1 MLAKI
6 RSASV
11 VGMEAQPVEIEV
23 DLGPGVQDFHVVG
36 MPGLAVKESR
46 RRVKSAIVNSS
57 EQWPNRSITA
67 NLAPGDLRKEGS
79 LLDLPLAVG
88 VLAASGQ
95 LKGRNLD
102 RYLMVG
108 ELALDGRLRPVRGAL
123 AAALTARSTGAQGVV
138 LPEENALEAALVPGI
153 EVMGAQHLVEA
164 LSFLRGDLTLPPRP
178 PSSASGNSTS
188 SLDLSDVK
196 GQALAKRALEI
207 AAAGS
212 HNLLMVG
219 PPGCGKTMLARRLPG
234 ILPPM
239 SQDECLEVTHVWS
252 VAGLLSERNPI
263 VTERPFRSPHHH
275 ASAASVIG
283 GGSPWPRP
291 GEASLAHHG
300 VLFLD
305 ELPLFNRAVL
315 EGLREPLQEGEVT
328 IARMGSTL
336 RFPAAASLVAAANPC
351 PCGRFGEKRA
361 TCTCPASR
369 IEAYRSRLSG
379 PFLDR
384 IDVHA
389 EVSRLSEDELFEMDP
404 SESSAS
410 VRMRVAAARQR
421 RQSRGGCSPRE
432 LLEPDAER
440 VLRRMFSA
448 QGDSARSFDRSLRV
462 ALTIADLAASETI
475 EEDHVL
481 EALQFRRV
489 VWTEL

>member
-6 RSASV
+6 QSVSV
-11 VGMEAQPVEIEV
+11 VGMEAKPVEIEV

-36 MPGLAVKESR
+36 MPSLAVKESR

-57 EQWPNRSITA
+57 EQWPNRCITA

-88 VLAASGQ
+88 ILVASGQ
-95 LKGRNLD
+95 LKGPNLD
-102 RYLMVG
+102 RYVMVG

-123 AAALTARSTGAQGVV
+123 AAALTARDRGAQGVV
-138 LPEENALEAALVPGI
+138 VPHENASEVALVPDI
-153 EVMGAQHLVEA
+153 QVMGAGHLVEA
-164 LSFLRGDLTLPPRP
+164 LSFLRGDLSLPPRP
-178 PSSASGNSTS
+178 SPSTAGNEFSAP
-188 SLDLSDVK
+188 DLSDVK
-196 GQALAKRALEI
+196 GQAHARRALEI
-207 AAAGS
+207 SAAGS

-239 SQDECLEVTHVWS
+239 TPEESLEVTHVWS
-252 VAGLLSERNPI
+252 VAGLLSEQNPI
-263 VTERPFRSPHHH
+263 VSQRPFRSPHHH
-275 ASAASVIG
+275 ASAAAVIG

-305 ELPLFNRAVL
+305 ELPLFSRAVL

-328 IARMGSTL
+328 IARMGSTM
-336 RFPAAASLVAAANPC
+336 RFPAATSLVAAANPC
-351 PCGRFGEKRA
+351 PCGRLGEKRA
-361 TCTCPASR
+361 MCTCPASR
-369 IEAYRSRLSG
+369 VEAYRSRLSG

-389 EVSRLSEDELFEMDP
+389 EVSRLTEDELFEMSP
-404 SESSAS
+404 SEGSAS
-410 VRMRVAAARQR
+410 VRSRVAAARQR
-421 RQSRGGCSPRE
+421 RQDRGKCIPME
-432 LLEPDAER
+432 LLEAGAETT
-440 VLRRMFSA
+440 LRKMFSA
-448 QGDSARSFDRSLRV
+448 EGNSARSFDRCLRV
-462 ALTIADLAASETI
+462 ALTIADIAGSEMI
-475 EEDHVL
+475 EENHVL
-481 EALQFRRV
+481 EALQFRRI